1 MEKLKKFQRMSQ
13 EKGITLVALVI
24 TIIILIILATVA
36 INFAFGNNGLIQRA
50 EDARDYYANDTS
62 YTDES
67 ITNVESYLDEII
79 NGVGSGNGNGGSGS
93 GNTTEDGVPIPDGFY
108 YVGGTKEE
116 GVVISDDPA
125 DENKGTSH
133 EVAQTLVG
141 NQFVWIPVEDDGLFE
156 RYDGYRNGSL
166 QTYVSGGNATE
177 PYANGYENEEAEY
190 NAMRAS
196 VLENNG
202 FYVGRYEAGTTA
214 ARSSSSGITDPVVIK
229 QGVNVYN
236 YIGWSN
242 SNDMTNETG
251 GAVELSKNFDT
262 VNGYTSVT
270 STLIYGIQWDAIMNF
285 IDLAYATGSCEEDSF
300 VRDSSG
306 KGWYSQ
312 SAPTTTGS
320 NADYA
325 VKNIYDLGGN
335 VIEWTMEEYS
345 TNGRVSRGRWLRRF
359 WLGSS
364 SFCSLHQQSVRQQR
378 SHWLP
383 LVAIFVGLK
392 VDRKNKCS

>member
-79 NGVGSGNGNGGSGS
+79 NGVGSGNGGSGG

-116 GVVISDDPA
+116 GVVISDNPA

-141 NQFVWIPVEDDGLFE
+141 NQFVWIPVENDSLFQ
-156 RYDGYRNGSL
+156 RYAGYRNGSL
-166 QTYVSGGNATE
+166 RSITNYSE
-177 PYANGYENEEAEY
+177 PFANGYTTEADEY
-190 NAMRAS
+190 EAMKTS

-214 ARSSSSGITDPVVIK
+214 TRSSSSGITDPVVIK

-242 SNDMTNETG
+242 STDMTNETG
-251 GAVELSKNFDT
+251 GAVELSKNFADA
-262 VNGYTSVT
+262 NGYTSVT
-270 STLIYGIQWDAIMNF
+270 STLIYGVQWDAIMNF
-285 IDLAYATGSCEEDSF
+285 IDPAYATGSCEESSF

-306 KGWYSQ
+306 KGWYDQ
-312 SAPTTTGS
+312 SGLTTTGS
-320 NADYA
+320 NANYA

-335 VIEWTMEEYS
+335 VAEWTMEAYG
-345 TNGRVSRGRWLRRF
+345 TNYRVLRGRRLRLF
-359 WLGSS
+359 WFRES
-364 SFCSLHQQSVRQQR
+364 SFFS
-378 SHWLP
+378 
-383 LVAIFVGLK
+383 
-392 VDRKNKCS
+392 